1 MTTCTPTRLHRLPT
15 PHSEPPYDDEA
26 AHVPALPTA
35 AAWLQGSLA
44 LASPA
49 IAPPVVTRPQPE
61 PAPRRRPVPLRL
73 VSDPQADLTHE
84 VPVDDP
90 DDDESDG
97 PLPELHRPW
106 IGRLAQALLEAL
118 TGLRPHGQLLPWTSD
133 GVYEAVTER
142 ALTLA
147 RTRPT
152 VDLTPRPPVHVR
164 SVRVSRPTPTVAEA
178 CALVRRG
185 DRVRAVALRLEPWRG
200 RWRCTAFEL
209 A

>member
-1 MTTCTPTRLHRLPT
+1 MTTCTPTRLRRLPT
-15 PHSEPPYDDEA
+15 PHSEPPYDDDP
-26 AHVPALPTA
+26 AHVATPPTTA

-44 LASPA
+44 LALPA
-49 IAPPVVTRPQPE
+49 LAPPATTPRG
-61 PAPRRRPVPLRL
+61 PATTPRRPRVPLRL
-73 VSDPQADLTHE
+73 VPDPPGELLHE
-84 VPVDDP
+84 VPVDL
-90 DDDESDG
+90 DDEPAG
-97 PLPELHRPW
+97 PVPELHQPW

-142 ALTLA
+142 ALSLA

-164 SVRVSRPTPTVAEA
+164 SVRVSRPAPTVAEA

-185 DRVRAVALRLEPWRG
+185 DRVRAIAMRLEPWRG

>member
-1 MTTCTPTRLHRLPT
+1 MTTWTPTRLHRLPT
-15 PHSEPPYDDEA
+15 PHSEPPYDDDA
-26 AHVPALPTA
+26 THLPADPATA

-44 LASPA
+44 IALPA
-49 IAPPVVTRPQPE
+49 IARPAVTRPA

-73 VSDPQADLTHE
+73 VPDPPADLAHE

-90 DDDESDG
+90 DDDEQTG
-97 PLPELHRPW
+97 PLPELQQPW

-185 DRVRAVALRLEPWRG
+185 DRVRAIALRLEPWRG